1 MKLVIGNRGTRNA
14 VKVLAVGRHQ
24 KCTFGVFVASDG
36 FADKREIV
44 KGAGRCDS
52 MCFRACVFGLD
63 GSIPPDWMKIL
74 RISGKSQRR
83 VLFLLQ

>member
-1 MKLVIGNRGTRNA
+1 MIVSFRFAVI
-14 VKVLAVGRHQ
+14 
-24 KCTFGVFVASDG
+24 VFVASDG

-63 GSIPPDWMKIL
+63 GSISPDWMKIL
-74 RISGKSQRR
+74 RISDKSHAESS
-83 VLFLLQ
+83 FFYSNP